1 MEYTFS
7 STEAENYNEV
17 VCPVNYMGASVQLKW
32 YVSYMNG
39 KANTILLDTDDYVD
53 INEERYYINDTYTN
67 FDNLITIL
75 TEFFNQA
82 TLSVETDKAGRLTIF
97 GKQFFTINGM
107 SLHMKYATG
116 FHYLKDVSLTS
127 LYDEVNEYYFIK
139 CKATPFDYLTPIWYI
154 VSNLGS
160 PNQIASM
167 TEKYKIYYPAVAV
180 KIVNTFS
187 DGQAMSVSN
196 GDYQT
201 VSQASS
207 LSNLK
212 LKIVDANLEPI
223 KFLNPIFLTVCM
235 EEIPLEESIEQAIA
249 EQPPNKAYVE
259 QIRQRLEMNYQKL
272 EALLGKT
279 EQGVA
284 VEPQIAPFE
293 ERPEYNQ
300 PPPLPMPPKLASGD
314 QQAEPAVIIPD
325 ETPGVN
331 EETREVLNEVALL
344 HEVELHEVDTT
355 KDDDRTEE
363 KEQGMVEQQETHEEE
378 N

>member
-7 STEAENYNEV
+7 STDADNYGEV
-17 VCPVNYMGASVQLKW
+17 ICPVNYMGASVQLKW
-32 YVSYMNG
+32 YVSYING
-39 KANTILLDTDDYVD
+39 KANTILLDSDDYVV
-53 INEERYYINDTYTN
+53 INDKRYYINDPYTSLDTLTN
-67 FDNLITIL
+67 IM

-82 TLSVETDKAGRLTIF
+82 SLSVEVDKANRLSII
-97 GKQFFTINGM
+97 GSESFTITDM
-107 SLHMKYATG
+107 SLHMSYATG
-116 FHYLKDVSLTS
+116 FHYLKSFNLVSE
-127 LYDEVNEYYFIK
+127 YDAVKGNYFIK
-139 CKATPFDYLTPIWYI
+139 CKATPFDYLTPLWYVI
-154 VSNLGS
+154 SNLGS
-160 PNQIASM
+160 PNQVASM

-187 DGQAMSVSN
+187 DGQALSVSN

-223 KFLNPIFLTVCM
+223 KFLNPIYLTVCL

-300 PPPLPMPPKLASGD
+300 GVCLFSPEKSEISRTFPGSWNTEARGLKLMGIIAMPKNKK
-314 QQAEPAVIIPD
+314 
-325 ETPGVN
+325 T
-331 EETREVLNEVALL
+331 
-344 HEVELHEVDTT
+344 
-355 KDDDRTEE
+355 
-363 KEQGMVEQQETHEEE
+363 
-378 N
+378 